1 MQGKTADTSKKS
13 SALAAVVSIFVFL
26 VIWQLGCQF
35 TNVGKLLPGPVAVL
49 KEFFKSFVVPIG
61 NNTMPEHIAWSLY
74 RVIPAYLVGAGLGI
88 VIGILMGWYQ
98 IAEAIFKPLYEI
110 IRPIPPLAWIPI
122 AILWFGI
129 GEGSKWFLIFLASF
143 VYTTSNAYAGA
154 RSVDQVLVGC
164 AKMLGGSDRDVFRYI
179 VLPSSQP
186 YIFSGLQLALA
197 SSWASC
203 VAAEMIRSTEGV
215 GWIIISSMDTSN
227 TVQTLVGIVAIG
239 VVGYLLAVIMRG
251 VEYRLCAWNRRE
263 V

>member
-1 MQGKTADTSKKS
+1 MQGKTANTDKKS
-13 SALAAVVSIFVFL
+13 TALAAVISIFVFL
-26 VIWQLGCQF
+26 VLWQLLCMF
-35 TNVGKLLPGPVAVL
+35 TSVGALLPTPIIVL
-49 KEFFKSFVVPIG
+49 KEFFKSFAEPIG
-61 NNTMPEHIAWSLY
+61 RNTMVEHILWSLY
-74 RVIPAYLVGAGLGI
+74 RVIPAYLVGAAFGI
-88 VIGILMGWYQ
+88 ILGILMGWYQ
-98 IAEAIFKPLYEI
+98 IAEAIFKPIFEV

-129 GEGSKWFLIFLASF
+129 GEGSKWFLIFLSSF
-143 VYTTSNAYAGA
+143 IYTTSNAYAGA
-154 RSVDQVLVGC
+154 RSVDPTLVGC
-164 AKMLGGSDRDVFRYI
+164 AKMLGGSDKDIFRYI

-239 VVGYLLAVIMRG
+239 IVGYLLAVIMRG

-263 V
+263 L